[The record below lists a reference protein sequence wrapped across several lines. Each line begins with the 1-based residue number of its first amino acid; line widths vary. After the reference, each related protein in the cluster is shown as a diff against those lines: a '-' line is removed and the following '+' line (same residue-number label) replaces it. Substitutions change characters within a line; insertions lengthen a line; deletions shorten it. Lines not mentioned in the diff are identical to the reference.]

1 MEDFVPT
8 RSSQVKKIA
17 TSDYICVHYTA
28 PKKKVKSTDDL
39 DNKDKLKESTKQTP
53 AELKQQ
59 QEKEMKK
66 LRYEIIKFG
75 MSGFEKPKARK
86 AKVEL
91 AISLGAIPPKN
102 RRMNY
107 NALKTR
113 QKIEKE
119 KKKEEGHKSKSRF
132 ASSQLKPKSKKTRKK
147 DSSILQV
154 YGKVP
159 KNILQNKK
167 TSKSKKRVSET

>member
-8 RSSQVKKIA
+8 RGSQVKQAA
-17 TSDYICVHYTA
+17 TSSYVSVNYKA
-28 PKKKVKSTDDL
+28 PKKKLKYTENSDNNEDISTVKKTQV
-39 DNKDKLKESTKQTP
+39 EQRQ
-53 AELKQQ
+53 E

-91 AISLGAIPPKN
+91 AISLGAKPPKN
-102 RRMNY
+102 KRINY
-107 NALKTR
+107 KSLKTR

-119 KKKEEGHKSKSRF
+119 KAKEKEENKSGLTSSLVKS
-132 ASSQLKPKSKKTRKK
+132 KSKKTRKK
-147 DSSILQV
+147 DSGILHI

-159 KNILQNKK
+159 KDVLLKQ
-167 TSKSKKRVSET
+167 KS

>member
-8 RSSQVKKIA
+8 RGSQVKKTA
-17 TSDYICVHYTA
+17 TSNYVSVNYKA
-28 PKKKVKSTDDL
+28 PKKKVKSADGSSDS
-39 DNKDKLKESTKQTP
+39 KEKLGDESVKPTP

-75 MSGFEKPKARK
+75 TSGFERPKAKR

-107 NALKTR
+107 NALKR
-113 QKIEKE
+113 RRKIENERKKE
-119 KKKEEGHKSKSRF
+119 EEGHKSGLT
-132 ASSQLKPKSKKTRKK
+132 SSLLKPKAKKTRKK
-147 DSSILQV
+147 DSSILRV

-159 KNILQNKK
+159 KDVLKK
-167 TSKSKKRVSET
+167 KS

>member
-8 RSSQVKKIA
+8 RGSQNKKTA
-17 TSDYICVHYTA
+17 TSSYVSVNYEA
-28 PKKKVKSTDDL
+28 PKKKLKSTDDSY
-39 DNKDKLKESTKQTP
+39 DKEKLSDKSAMKPTP
-53 AELKQQ
+53 AELKEQ

-75 MSGFEKPKARK
+75 MSGFEKPKAKK

-107 NALKTR
+107 KVLKTR
-113 QKIEKE
+113 RKIEKE
-119 KKKEEGHKSKSRF
+119 KKKEEGHKSGF
-132 ASSQLKPKSKKTRKK
+132 TSSLLKPKSKKVGKK
-147 DSSILQV
+147 DSGILRV

-159 KNILQNKK
+159 KDVLLKQ
-167 TSKSKKRVSET
+167 KS

>member
-8 RSSQVKKIA
+8 RGSQVKKTT
-17 TSDYICVHYTA
+17 TSDYISVNYTA
-28 PKKKVKSTDDL
+28 PKKKMKSADDL
-39 DNKDKLKESTKQTP
+39 NNKEKLEESTKQTP

-75 MSGFEKPKARK
+75 MSGFEKPKARR

-107 NALKTR
+107 KALKTR

-119 KKKEEGHKSKSRF
+119 KKKEEGHKSGF
-132 ASSQLKPKSKKTRKK
+132 TSSLLKPKSKKAQKK
-147 DSSILQV
+147 DSGILQV

-159 KNILQNKK
+159 KDILPKK
-167 TSKSKKRVSET
+167 KS

>member
-8 RSSQVKKIA
+8 RGSQVKKTA
-17 TSDYICVHYTA
+17 TSDYISVNYVA
-28 PKKKVKSTDDL
+28 PRKKSKLANDS
-39 DNKDKLKESTKQTP
+39 DNKETLTNESSMKPTP
-53 AELKQQ
+53 AELKEQ

-66 LRYEIIKFG
+66 LRYEVIKFG

-91 AISLGAIPPKN
+91 AISLGAKPPKN

-107 NALKTR
+107 KTLKTR
-113 QKIEKE
+113 RKTEKE
-119 KKKEEGHKSKSRF
+119 RTKEEGHKSGLTNSL
-132 ASSQLKPKSKKTRKK
+132 LKPKSKKTQKK
-147 DSSILQV
+147 DSGILRV

-159 KNILQNKK
+159 RDVLAKQ
-167 TSKSKKRVSET
+167 KS